1 MTVTRAASDETDDDY
16 SDDDTESDDTDVD
29 NYTESRLT
37 TTTGR

>member
-1 MTVTRAASDETDDDY
+1 MTVTRAASDGTDDDY

-37 TTTGR
+37 TTTGS